1 MHKFLLSLLAVI
13 TTFHQF
19 YRHYN
24 QLVVTSN
31 EMACLYC
38 RCHAATDRPA
48 ANFVWFVPSTSR
60 NIPSQ
65 GSLHGARIFLLS

>member
-1 MHKFLLSLLAVI
+1 MHKFFLSLLAVI

-19 YRHYN
+19 YHYN

-31 EMACLYC
+31 EMAGLYC
-38 RCHAATDRPA
+38 RYHAATDRPA

-60 NIPSQ
+60 NLLSQ